1 MLGPLRLEKTIR
13 VPGFRCISRVG
24 FFVKDALI
32 WVEVV
37 GKIGFQED
45 NVRFL
50 YVVQDQERETN
61 RIL

>member
-1 MLGPLRLEKTIR
+1 MHFEGWA
-13 VPGFRCISRVG
+13 
-24 FFVKDALI
+24 FVKDALI

-45 NVRFL
+45 NVRFV

-61 RIL
+61 RSL